1 MDSGLIAFVACAD
14 QDPELQ
20 ALIAAATTPQQ
31 ILDLA
36 AARSYAIDPDVLRQ
50 ASRELSAP
58 YWPWAAK
65 GNSWRRQFFAGA

>member
-1 MDSGLIAFVACAD
+1 MDPGLIAFVACAD

-20 ALIAAATTPQQ
+20 ALIAAAATPQQ

-36 AARSYAIDPDVLRQ
+36 AGHGWVFDPAVLRQ

-65 GNSWRRQFFAGA
+65 GTSWRRQFFAGA

>member
-1 MDSGLIAFVACAD
+1 MDSGLIAFVTCAD

-20 ALIAAATTPQQ
+20 ALIAGAASPQQ

-36 AARSYAIDPDVLRQ
+36 AVRGCVVELEVLRQ

-65 GNSWRRQFFAGA
+65 GTSWRRQFFAGA

>member
-1 MDSGLIAFVACAD
+1 MDSDLIAFVACVD
-14 QDPELQ
+14 QDTEIQ
-20 ALIAAATTPQQ
+20 ALVGAAATPQE

-36 AARSYAIDPDVLRQ
+36 ASRAFVVELDALRQ

-65 GNSWRRQFFAGA
+65 GTVWRRQFFADV

>member
-1 MDSGLIAFVACAD
+1 MDPSLIAFVACAD
-14 QDPELQ
+14 QYSELQ
-20 ALIAAATTPQQ
+20 ALLAAAATPQA

-36 AARSYAIDPDVLRQ
+36 AGRGFAVEWDALRQ

-65 GNSWRRQFFAGA
+65 GTSWRRQFFAGA